1 MELIISLVVTFLL
14 VLLLRKPIKNYLVVF
29 YVLLVAVDILFLSG
43 VLFGVSREI
52 ATIGYPYVVRCLVG
66 ISLFVIVMY
75 IGALGDGNRIRRML
89 MPIRGELSVMACI
102 LTFGHV
108 INYLR
113 AFLQDIM
120 GGGFFGMSAA
130 MVASL
135 AVSAVLIVLLV
146 PLSITSLNS
155 VKSRM

>member
-14 VLLLRKPIKNYLVVF
+14 VLLLRKPIKNYPVVF

-108 INYLR
+108 ISACVPPRHHGGLLQHVCRHGGISCGVGSAHR
-113 AFLQDIM
+113 AA
-120 GGGFFGMSAA
+120 GAA
-130 MVASL
+130 VDHVA
-135 AVSAVLIVLLV
+135 
-146 PLSITSLNS
+146 
-155 VKSRM
+155 

>member
-14 VLLLRKPIKNYLVVF
+14 VLLLRKPIKNYPVVF

-52 ATIGYPYVVRCLVG
+52 ATVGYPYVVRCLVG

-89 MPIRGELSVMACI
+89 ADP
-102 LTFGHV
+102 F
-108 INYLR
+108 LR
-113 AFLQDIM
+113 QISPRDCHKGTLA
-120 GGGFFGMSAA
+120 SSPA
-130 MVASL
+130 MH
-135 AVSAVLIVLLV
+135 
-146 PLSITSLNS
+146 IT
-155 VKSRM
+155 R